1 MSFIV
6 PSIIANSVIEIDTKM
21 QDIKITVIYNTCIQN
36 EILNAIYVI
45 WIIFCLHSSTMSYA
59 KLLIYVT
66 EGKRVVKIPPFTILR
81 LADYFRIKTDVFR
94 QIKIRD

>member
-1 MSFIV
+1 
-6 PSIIANSVIEIDTKM
+6 
-21 QDIKITVIYNTCIQN
+21 
-36 EILNAIYVI
+36 
-45 WIIFCLHSSTMSYA
+45 MSYA

-66 EGKRVVKIPPFTILR
+66 EGKTVVKIPPFTILR